1 MELSVIIE
9 QIFMLFFIAAAGY
22 LGLNAEGNKALSR
35 LVIYLTLPALILS
48 SVTEV
53 PQDIAKSGVLLLLGA
68 SFFTYALLGAVSLAV
83 PRILKAD
90 RADYGIYHFM
100 TIFGN
105 VGFIGFPVLSAL
117 FGEKAIFL
125 AAIFNLPM
133 NLFCFSV
140 GILMIA
146 PKGTKLKITALW
158 NPTVVASVAALLLYL
173 MPISLPAAVN
183 DGLSLLG
190 SATIPLA
197 MMLIGSS
204 LAQLPFREVWNI
216 PKLYLLS
223 LIKLILCPLLI
234 YFVLSQLIDDSL
246 LLGIATVLTAK
257 IGRASCRKS
266 VGYQCHD
273 ALHRIRRQRIAG
285 LPGRFH
291 LDRSFP
297 VDHSFDRIYFALNE
311 A

>member
-1 MELSVIIE
+1 
-9 QIFMLFFIAAAGY
+9 
-22 LGLNAEGNKALSR
+22 
-35 LVIYLTLPALILS
+35 
-48 SVTEV
+48 
-53 PQDIAKSGVLLLLGA
+53 
-68 SFFTYALLGAVSLAV
+68 
-83 PRILKAD
+83 
-90 RADYGIYHFM
+90 
-100 TIFGN
+100 
-105 VGFIGFPVLSAL
+105 
-117 FGEKAIFL
+117 
-125 AAIFNLPM
+125 M

-246 LLGIATVLTAK
+246 LLGIATVLTAMPVATNATMLC
-257 IGRASCRKS
+257 IEYGGNELLASRGVFIS
-266 VGYQCHD
+266 TV
-273 ALHRIRRQRIAG
+273 LSLLTIPLIVFI
-285 LPGRFH
+285 L
-291 LDRSFP
+291 L
-297 VDHSFDRIYFALNE
+297 
-311 A
+311 

>member
-1 MELSVIIE
+1 MELSIIIE
-9 QIFMLFFIAAAGY
+9 QIFMLFLIAAAGY
-22 LGLNAEGNKALSR
+22 LGFRTKILNAEGNKAISR

-48 SVTEV
+48 SVAEV
-53 PQDIAKSGVLLLLGA
+53 PQDIAKSAVLLLLGA

-83 PRILKAD
+83 PRLLRAD
-90 RADYGIYHFM
+90 RSDYGVYHFM

-105 VGFIGFPVLSAL
+105 VGFMGFPVLSAL
-117 FGEKAIFL
+117 FGEKALFL

-146 PKGTKLKITALW
+146 PKGTKLKFTTIL

-173 MPISLPAAVN
+173 LPLSLPTVLN

-197 MMLIGSS
+197 MILIGSS

-234 YFVLSQLIDDSL
+234 YYVLNLFIDDSL
-246 LLGIATVLTAK
+246 LLGIATVLTAMPVATNATMLC
-257 IGRASCRKS
+257 IEYNGNELLASRGVFIS
-266 VGYQCHD
+266 TV
-273 ALHRIRRQRIAG
+273 LSLLTIPLIIFI
-285 LPGRFH
+285 L
-291 LDRSFP
+291 LS
-297 VDHSFDRIYFALNE
+297 
-311 A
+311 